1 LCKRRSI
8 AELIVS
14 GYFYQPMEKAR
25 KKDSPPPWI
34 DDAPAAAGHPDY
46 GDIKQL
52 VEKIQARLP
61 GLIS

>member
-1 LCKRRSI
+1 
-8 AELIVS
+8 
-14 GYFYQPMEKAR
+14 MEKAR

-34 DDAPAAAGHPDY
+34 DDAPAAAGHPDC

>member
-1 LCKRRSI
+1 
-8 AELIVS
+8 
-14 GYFYQPMEKAR
+14 MEKAR
-25 KKDSPPPWI
+25 KKDSPQPWI
-34 DDAPAAAGHPDY
+34 DDALAAAGHPDC